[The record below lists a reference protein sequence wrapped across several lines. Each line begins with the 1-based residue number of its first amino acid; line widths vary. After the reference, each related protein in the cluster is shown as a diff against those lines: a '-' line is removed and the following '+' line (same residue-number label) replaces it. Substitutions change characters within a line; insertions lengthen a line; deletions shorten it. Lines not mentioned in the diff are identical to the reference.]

1 MKIMT
6 WGRKS
11 HALFDYENR
20 TPKKLSLK
28 TNMTGILTRNEDDHV
43 VGFTEEYTED
53 PKVLALAELRK

>member
-28 TNMTGILTRNEDDHV
+28 TNRTGILTRNEEDHT
-43 VGFTEEYTED
+43 VGYTEEYTED
-53 PKVLALAELRK
+53 SKVVALAELRK